1 MHQLIPG
8 LYQLTRGAN
17 MFLVETDAD
26 ELTLIDAG
34 IPGSTGVVL
43 SAIQSIGKQP
53 QHLKH
58 ILITH
63 ADIDHAGSI
72 AGLVEATGATVYTS
86 GESTPYIEAA
96 KSPPH
101 GVIPMTALT
110 NTIQSFTQ
118 TKAHVDKQ
126 VADGELLPIGGGI
139 MVLSTPGH
147 TPEHHSY
154 YWQRNGVLFAG
165 DLFFAVGGLSLTFA
179 PISWSMDAA
188 RNSARKVLELAPGI
202 LCVGHGRAVNLAQTP
217 SAVDSLRRQLTLS
230 TSFATT

>member
-1 MHQLIPG
+1 MQQLIPG

-17 MFLVETDAD
+17 MFLVETDVD

-34 IPGSTGVVL
+34 IAGATNGVL
-43 SAIQSIGKQP
+43 QAMQSIGKQP

-72 AGLVEATGATVYTS
+72 AALVAATGATVYAS
-86 GESTPYIEAA
+86 SESTPYIEAA

-101 GVIPMTALT
+101 GVIPMSALT
-110 NTIQSFTQ
+110 NVIQSFVQ
-118 TKAHVDKQ
+118 SKAHIDKQ
-126 VADGELLPIGGGI
+126 VSDGETLPIGGGI
-139 MVLSTPGH
+139 LALATPGH
-147 TPEHHSY
+147 TPDHYSY
-154 YWQRNGVLFAG
+154 YWQKTGVLFAG
-165 DLFFAVGGLSLTFA
+165 DLFFAIGGLSLTPA

-188 RNSARKVLELAPGI
+188 RNSARKVLDVAPSI
-202 LCVGHGRAVNLAQTP
+202 ICVGHGQAVNLAQTP
-217 SAVDSLRRQLTLS
+217 AAANSLRRQLTVR

>member
-1 MHQLIPG
+1 MQQLIPG

-17 MFLVETDAD
+17 LFLLESDVE
-26 ELTLIDAG
+26 ELTLVDAG
-34 IPGSTGVVL
+34 IPGATGMVL

-72 AGLVEATGATVYTS
+72 AGLVEATGATVYAS
-86 GESTPYIEAA
+86 SESTPYIEAA
-96 KSPPH
+96 QSPPH
-101 GVIPMTALT
+101 GVIPMSALT
-110 NTIQSFTQ
+110 SLMQSVMQ

-126 VADGELLPIGGGI
+126 IADGELLPIGGGI
-139 MVLSTPGH
+139 IALATPGH
-147 TPEHHSY
+147 TPDHHSY
-154 YWQRNGVLFAG
+154 YWQRNSVLFAG
-165 DLFFAVGGLSLTFA
+165 DLFFAIGSLSLTFA

-188 RNSARKVLELAPGI
+188 RNSARKVLELAPSI
-202 LCVGHGRAVNLAQTP
+202 ICVGHGQAVNLTQTP
-217 SAVDSLRRQLTLS
+217 TAIDALRRQLIVS